1 MWQLALG
8 WWVAIW
14 FDKVQV
20 VMTEFRCGWFLGL
33 LVVVGERRYG
43 GWWVLIWLVND
54 GMVVISIEISWF
66 FFYG

>member
-1 MWQLALG
+1 M
-8 WWVAIW
+8 I
-14 FDKVQV
+14 
-20 VMTEFRCGWFLGL
+20 EFRCRWFLGF

-54 GMVVISIEISWF
+54 GMVVISIEINWF

>member
-1 MWQLALG
+1 M
-8 WWVAIW
+8 VI
-14 FDKVQV
+14 
-20 VMTEFRCGWFLGL
+20 
-33 LVVVGERRYG
+33 GERQYG